1 MLIYLI
7 CFHLLYYCF
16 LQYLVA
22 AIPPPSFNSIR
33 ILWMSWYLS
42 VTLILMC
49 TFAGQMKASMMFK
62 PEKKR
67 IDSVFNV
74 YQKKKLKLYIPKD
87 SIIERLLKVRNALA
101 SRMAKF
107 STVFVFCGPSVPYT
121 YRPVKILTLGK
132 VN

>member
-7 CFHLLYYCF
+7 CFRLLYYCF

-67 IDSVFNV
+67 IDSIFNV

-87 SIIERLLKVRNALA
+87 SIIERLLKVQKPNGEIQYGLCLLWTISALYIQTCKD
-101 SRMAKF
+101 SHFRE
-107 STVFVFCGPSVPYT
+107 S
-121 YRPVKILTLGK
+121 
-132 VN
+132 